1 MKAKKLD
8 DMEYVDIVFTWEI
21 NGKPYQKKVKRLYSR
36 GRGQS
41 AFDLESAAIAMYMWD
56 RICSSGGTYAR
67 EALEKLEKVLPSRDG
82 TTAESLFEKYWIRP
96 EKTIEEEFE
105 KVAKRYIE
113 SGWCTTFE
121 EYLKSEIANLC
132 DSFSKTSQPARQGWL
147 YFLYK
152 YCEKSS
158 IEEIRKDI
166 EEIPEK
172 IKQMVEE
179 LISESNE
186 RQEEF
191 KKRSK

>member
-41 AFDLESAAIAMYMWD
+41 AFDLESAAAAMYMWD
-56 RICSSGGTYAR
+56 RICCRGTTYAR
-67 EALEKLEKVLPSRDG
+67 EALAKLEKILPSRDG
-82 TTAESLFEKYWIRP
+82 ATAESLFQKYWIHS
-96 EKTIEEEFE
+96 EETIEEEFE

-121 EYLKSEIANLC
+121 EYLKSEIAHLC
-132 DSFSKTSQPARQGWL
+132 DSFSKSPLSAKQGWL

-152 YCEKSS
+152 YYENSS
-158 IEEIRKDI
+158 VEEIRKDI
-166 EEIPEK
+166 EQIPEK

-186 RQEEF
+186 RQEEL
-191 KKRSK
+191 KKRFK